1 MQGSGSM
8 RGWTVAIG
16 SAVLLAVLVLV
27 GVPQQAP
34 APPGEPSGT
43 VAGRPDLPPQQAAHL
58 AERGA
63 QVDGLLARRAEAVR
77 ARDEAAFLA
86 SVDPQASPAFRREQ
100 RELFANLAGV
110 PLTHWSYEVDPFD
123 TVAPPTGSGEAG
135 TLWAPKVVLRYA
147 VAHADTVPTTR
158 PMGYLF
164 ARRGES
170 WYLTGDDDLH
180 DSERRTWRGP
190 WDFAPVESLPTRSG
204 IVLAHPETRDL
215 ARRTASELDEAVAA
229 VTEVWGR
236 DWPRQVGVLVPG
248 SRAELQS
255 LVGPQFAVD
264 GIAAVAVADRV
275 EPSRGVVQGPRV
287 VLNPSTAHSLS
298 ETALRVVL
306 QHEITHVAA
315 RGETV
320 DGSPM
325 WLLEGFADYVGYR
338 DSGLLPRE
346 IAPDLARQVHEQ
358 GPPAELPSD
367 RDFHLAGPRLD
378 LAYQQAWSLVA
389 FLVAEVGEQRVLE
402 LYHRIAG
409 SGSHA
414 GVSAALSDL
423 TGMDSRELV
432 DRWSVSLTHTLS

>member
-8 RGWTVAIG
+8 RGWTAAIG
-16 SAVLLAVLVLV
+16 SAVLFAGLVVL

-34 APPGEPSGT
+34 APPDGPNGA
-43 VAGRPDLPPQQAAHL
+43 VAGRPDLPPQQAVHL
-58 AERGA
+58 ADRGA
-63 QVDGLLARRAEAVR
+63 QVDALLTRRAEAVL
-77 ARDEAAFLA
+77 ARDEAAFMA
-86 SVDPQASPAFRREQ
+86 SVDPQASPVFRREQ
-100 RELFANLAGV
+100 QELFANLADV

-123 TVAPPTGSGEAG
+123 TVRPPSGSGEVG
-135 TLWAPKVVLRYA
+135 TRWAPKVMLRYA
-147 VAHADTVPTTR
+147 VAQADTVPTAR

-170 WYLTGDDDLH
+170 WYLTADDNLH
-180 DSERRTWRGP
+180 DSARRTWRGP
-190 WDFAPVESLPTRSG
+190 WDFAPVETLPTRSG
-204 IVLAHPETRDL
+204 IVMAHPGTRDL
-215 ARRTASELDEAVAA
+215 ARRAASELDDAVAA
-229 VTEVWGR
+229 VTEVWGN
-236 DWPRQVGVLVPG
+236 DWPRQVGVLVPE
-248 SRAELQS
+248 SRAELQA

-287 VLNPSTAHSLS
+287 VLNPSTADSLS

-320 DGSPM
+320 DGAPM

-338 DSGLLPRE
+338 GSGLLPRE

-358 GPPAELPSD
+358 GPPGELPSD
-367 RDFHLAGPRLD
+367 RDFHLAGHRLD

-423 TGMDSRELV
+423 TGMDGRELV
-432 DRWSVSLTHTLS
+432 DRWSASLTDTLS